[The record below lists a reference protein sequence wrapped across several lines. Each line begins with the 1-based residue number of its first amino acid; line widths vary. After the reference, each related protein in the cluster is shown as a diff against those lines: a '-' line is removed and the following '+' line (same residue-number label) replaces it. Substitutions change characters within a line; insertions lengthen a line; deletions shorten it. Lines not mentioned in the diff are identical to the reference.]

1 METMYAPQNNSP
13 HTELVSAIGSGENT
27 LTVADGDILP
37 DAPNVLTVGLGED
50 AELVLMMAK
59 TGNILTVTRGFNG
72 TAPKAW
78 QAGEWLYRA
87 VTAQDISALQTA
99 AGVLQ
104 GEIDRASGSVD
115 VVRAMANR
123 LYDGAD
129 LTVVFAAEIA
139 AAPYSGNVWAWIKG
153 RAQAGN
159 FEGLN
164 VGDYVPFAAAG
175 NAIKAEVAGIDTY
188 YNYGDAAAGHHID
201 FISRDCWPELKVFN
215 RVNYNNGT
223 SVSPSPWLASELHA
237 WLNSVQKQVP
247 NAETANPALVT
258 ADYRTTGVLA
268 RFPAALQNAI
278 VSKRMLLPSRYTA
291 GSLLTADNVWTWE
304 DAGKLWVPSEIEVHG
319 VEHWGSKNG
328 FSGGSYQQYPIFAQ
342 NMKRVKGAGDGGE
355 RAYWW
360 LSTAI
365 GGGSVGFSAIFSN
378 GNAANPLASNA
389 NVRVPIC
396 FRIG

>member
-1 METMYAPQNNSP
+1 MSVVD
-13 HTELVSAIGSGENT
+13 LGRVVG
-27 LTVADGDILP
+27 ADGLTTSVNGIEQINGAITLAAENIGTTGGGTVQGSL
-37 DAPNVLTVGLGED
+37 DAASQLANRIYTGED
-50 AELVLMMAK
+50 LMVK
-59 TGNILTVTRGFNG
+59 F
-72 TAPKAW
+72 
-78 QAGEWLYRA
+78 
-87 VTAQDISALQTA
+87 S
-99 AGVLQ
+99 
-104 GEIDRASGSVD
+104 
-115 VVRAMANR
+115 
-123 LYDGAD
+123 
-129 LTVVFAAEIA
+129 AEIA
-139 AAPYSGNVWAWIKG
+139 GYSEPWAWVKARIG
-153 RAQAGN
+153 VAN
-159 FEGLN
+159 FTGIN
-164 VGDYVPFAAAG
+164 IGDYIPFTAG
-175 NAIKAEVAGIDTY
+175 GNLVKAEVAGIDTY
-188 YNYGDAAAGHHID
+188 YNYGDAAAGHHVD

-258 ADYRTTGVLA
+258 VDYRTTGVLA

-291 GSLLTADNVWTWE
+291 GSLLTADNAWTWE
-304 DAGKLWVPSEIEVHG
+304 DAGKLWIPSEIEVHG

-342 NMKRVKGAGDGGE
+342 TMKRVKGAGDGGE